1 MIIRRG
7 NKKQKL
13 KGNTMFDKIEYYG
26 KVLLTIFTICSPAI
40 FFGMAW
46 IYTDQTGL
54 STLCTL
60 LGIFSFDWADKA
72 KMPEKPVKA

>member
-40 FFGMAW
+40 FFGLAW

-72 KMPEKPVKA
+72 KMPEKPIKA

>member
-1 MIIRRG
+1 
-7 NKKQKL
+7 
-13 KGNTMFDKIEYYG
+13 MFDKIEYYG

-40 FFGMAW
+40 FFGLAW

-60 LGIFSFDWADKA
+60 LGIFSLDWADKA

>member
-1 MIIRRG
+1 
-7 NKKQKL
+7 
-13 KGNTMFDKIEYYG
+13 MFDKIEYYG
-26 KVLLTIFTICSPAI
+26 KVMLTIFTICSPAI
-40 FFGMAW
+40 FFGLAW
-46 IYTDQTGL
+46 IYTDQKGL